1 MTRSG
6 FRMRRACG
14 RKRREEDR
22 KQVGKVDKGGNIGK
36 E

>member
-6 FRMRRACG
+6 FRMRRSCG
-14 RKRREEDR
+14 RKRREDR
-22 KQVGKVDKGGNIGK
+22 KQVVKVDKGGNIGK